1 MEILDQGT
9 DHVTSP
15 SKDCK
20 LQREKSHSPV
30 PSCVS
35 MKSDASMHHPLGFS
49 TGISSPGHSELQRE
63 KSHSP
68 VPSCVSMKSDA
79 SMHHP
84 LGFST
89 GISSPGHSKLQREK
103 SHSPVPSCVS
113 MKSDA
118 SMHHPLGFSTGISSP
133 GHRINVR
140 KTHTHNVCGRSA
152 FSVSDPPATHHVLQ
166 KAGDRREKFITA
178 TGHDTESTAADEFQ
192 KLFKFNLMKKFQ
204 CLYGLMLKQEN
215 RTLLN
220 EIYTELYITEETVET
235 SIKNMR

>member
-133 GHRINVR
+133 GH
-140 KTHTHNVCGRSA
+140 S
-152 FSVSDPPATHHVLQ
+152 VLQ